1 MIVAVAVAAAVVVD
15 ADAEVVDAV
24 AVVEKDCLQW
34 KSRVQSETSLALDEY
49 RR

>member
-15 ADAEVVDAV
+15 ADAEVVV
-24 AVVEKDCLQW
+24 LLLLW
-34 KSRVQSETSLALDEY
+34 KKIVYNGKASVQSETSLALDEY